1 MSVTENQELVVNIGE
16 KTQLFTKKEVEKAL
30 LEYSQKPKTFCANY
44 NRDNIEEEKPL
55 LKVYLAIP
63 YSGME
68 ESSYEQATKA
78 TMLIINELGYNVFSP
93 ITHSHPIAKLGVKG
107 TWDYWQKIDY
117 QYLDWADE
125 MWVLIPKEGLTK
137 ILTSTGVVAETKY
150 AVKNNKKVVF
160 IAINNDEII
169 FI

>member
-1 MSVTENQELVVNIGE
+1 MSITENEELIINING
-16 KTQLFTKKEVEKAL
+16 KTQCISRKQIENAFQEP
-30 LEYSQKPKTFCANY
+30 QTFCARY
-44 NRDNIEEEKPL
+44 NREQEESQPL
-55 LKVYLAIP
+55 KKVYLAIP

-78 TMLIINELGYNVFSP
+78 CMLIINQLGHNVFSP

-125 MWVLIPKEGLTK
+125 MWVLIPKEGLSRAM
-137 ILTSTGVVAETKY
+137 ISTGVAAETKY
-150 AVKNNKKVVF
+150 ALKHNKNIVYIVVD
-160 IAINNDEII
+160 NEEII